1 MARYYDGWAAYVPV
15 AERRRRAARQM
26 EKLRKKGH
34 PVAPVVIEGRTIA
47 ATFWGKAWCEN
58 LESYRD
64 YENRLP
70 RGRTYVRN
78 GSVVDLQIAPSEV
91 TAMVSGSSMYKVKVS
106 IALLAKKQWASI
118 CKDCAGGIDSLVELL
133 QGRFSKGVMERIC
146 RQGSGLFPKPAE
158 IRFSCNCE
166 DHALMCKHVAAVL
179 YGVGA
184 RLDERPELL
193 FRLRAVDETE
203 LLARVDATLP
213 MAKHLPSPE
222 RMLDAEDVSVL
233 FGLDM
238 DADERAVA
246 KADDAPPAEQK
257 PVRAERTVYPKR
269 SGTMHKA
276 VVRRGIGLPTQDQ
289 AANGARIKLNS
300 NREASARKRTPR
312 ELPEKV
318 KRSGAARKPETT
330 DA

>member
-1 MARYYDGWAAYVPV
+1 MSRYYDGWAPYVPV
-15 AERRRRAARQM
+15 AERRRQAARQM

-34 PVAPVVIEGRTIA
+34 PIAPVVIQGRTIA
-47 ATFWGKAWCEN
+47 TTFWGKAWCEN

-78 GSVVDLQIAPSEV
+78 GSVVDLQIAPTDVS
-91 TAMVSGSSMYKVKVS
+91 AMVSGSSIYTVKITIGGVG
-106 IALLAKKQWASI
+106 KKQWASI

-158 IRFSCNCE
+158 IRFSCNCL
-166 DHALMCKHVAAVL
+166 DHASMCKHVAAVL

-203 LLARVDATLP
+203 LLARVDAALP
-213 MAKHLPSPE
+213 MTKQVPSPE
-222 RMLDAEDVSVL
+222 RMLDAEDLSVL

-238 DADERAVA
+238 DAGERAVA
-246 KADDAPPAEQK
+246 MADGAPPARRKLVRAKK
-257 PVRAERTVYPKR
+257 PVHPKQ
-269 SGTMHKA
+269 SGSAQKA
-276 VVRRGIGLPTQDQ
+276 VVQKGTGLPTQDQ
-289 AANGARIKLNS
+289 AGNEALIKRNS
-300 NREASARKRTPR
+300 KRETAARKPVPR
-312 ELPEKV
+312 ELPAKV
-318 KRSGAARKPETT
+318 KRGRAARRPAAA